1 MYEKISCLFLTSI
14 FIKYKY
20 LSVKTYCY
28 KIKKLEAKCNTN
40 WYENC
45 FFSHKVK
52 IALRKLK
59 SAAELEHA
67 LVLELVN
74 KN

>member
-1 MYEKISCLFLTSI
+1 MKIAVFSI
-14 FIKYKY
+14 
-20 LSVKTYCY
+20 
-28 KIKKLEAKCNTN
+28 
-40 WYENC
+40 
-45 FFSHKVK
+45 KVK

-59 SAAELEHA
+59 SAAAELEHA